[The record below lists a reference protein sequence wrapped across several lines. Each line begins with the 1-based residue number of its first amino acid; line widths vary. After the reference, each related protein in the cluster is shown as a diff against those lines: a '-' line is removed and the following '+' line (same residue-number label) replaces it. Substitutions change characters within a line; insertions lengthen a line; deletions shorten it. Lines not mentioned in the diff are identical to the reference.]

1 MNIYFLVEG
10 KTEAIVYPDWL
21 AHLLPD
27 FSRVKDA
34 FDVRENNYF
43 LFNGGGFPSLL
54 HNHLRNTVEDI
65 NKINKFDY
73 LVICLDADDFSV
85 EEREGEV
92 LQFIENQSITLNNFT
107 NLVIIVQNKCIKT
120 WFLGNAK
127 IFKQNPENE
136 DLRNYIAFFDVS
148 KQDPEQMYK
157 PENYTAT
164 IAHFHEVYLKAMF
177 QEHGLSY
184 SKTNQREIQK
194 KYYLDELI
202 LRNENTKHI
211 STFGAFID
219 FCKRVN

>member
-27 FSRVKDA
+27 FSRVKNA

-65 NKINKFDY
+65 NEINKFDY
-73 LVICLDADDFSV
+73 LVVCLDADDFSV
-85 EEREGEV
+85 EERKDEV
-92 LQFIENQSITLNNFT
+92 LQFIENQSVILNNFT
-107 NLVIIVQNKCIKT
+107 SLVIIVQNKCIET

-136 DLRNYIAFFDVS
+136 DLRNYIAF
-148 KQDPEQMYK
+148 
-157 PENYTAT
+157 
-164 IAHFHEVYLKAMF
+164 LMF
-177 QEHGLSY
+177 QK
-184 SKTNQREIQK
+184 KTPN
-194 KYYLDELI
+194 
-202 LRNENTKHI
+202 
-211 STFGAFID
+211 
-219 FCKRVN
+219 

>member
-54 HNHLRNTVEDI
+54 HNHLRNAVEDV

-85 EEREGEV
+85 EESESEV

-107 NLVIIVQNKCIKT
+107 NLVIIVQNKCIET

-148 KQDPEQMYK
+148 KEDPEQMYK
-157 PENYTAT
+157 PGNYTAT
-164 IAHFHEVYLKAMF
+164 IANFHEVYLKAMF

-184 SKTNQREIQK
+184 SKTLPRETQK
-194 KYYLDELI
+194 KI
-202 LRNENTKHI
+202 LP
-211 STFGAFID
+211 
-219 FCKRVN
+219 